1 MDFMTALDIASSGMK
16 AQRDYMN
23 VISMNMANAQTTRT
37 SDGGPYRR
45 KSVSF
50 ESSPVLSPFDSAM
63 QNEMNRDLQG
73 VAVRGIV
80 NDSRPFRHVYDPGH
94 PDANLQ
100 GYVAYPD
107 INVVEEM
114 TNMVNAMRSYEANA
128 QSIQDVKAMFNKALA
143 IGRG

>member
-1 MDFMTALDIASSGMK
+1 MDFMTALDVAASGMK

-37 SDGGPYRR
+37 ADGGPYRR

-50 ESSPVLSPFDSAM
+50 ESAPVLSPFDSAM
-63 QNEMNRDLQG
+63 QDQMNRDLQG

-80 NDSRPFRHVYDPGH
+80 NDSRPFRYVYDPGH
-94 PDANLQ
+94 PDANTQ

-128 QSIQDVKAMFNKALA
+128 QSIQDVKTMFNKALA